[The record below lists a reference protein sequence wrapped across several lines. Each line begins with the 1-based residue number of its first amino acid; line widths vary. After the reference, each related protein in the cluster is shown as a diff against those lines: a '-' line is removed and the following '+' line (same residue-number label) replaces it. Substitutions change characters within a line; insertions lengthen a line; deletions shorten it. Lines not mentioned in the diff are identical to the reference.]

1 MAMTPGTRLGGA
13 ILLCAASAV
22 AACATV
28 AVREAR
34 VVELPAVSIEA
45 APPKPG
51 DYAAAFAAIA
61 AVFER
66 RLELPRPDVR
76 LLLFPDRRSFEAGLV
91 AAGNPADAAKRIANS
106 FQAVG
111 TARGV
116 LANEGSFDGM
126 SWRSRV
132 QLVAHE
138 LVHCVQYQLG
148 GGRRG
153 TSEQWLREG
162 FAELV
167 SLRAVEHLDL
177 GEAAELRL
185 EWRQRLA
192 DTLRA
197 DAVAPPG
204 HVPLARL
211 STFADWTSAQARY
224 GLPIYLQAL
233 VAAES
238 LVEQHGAAAV
248 ARYFTLFAA
257 SEDREA
263 NFQRAF
269 GRSLS
274 DFDRQFG
281 ARWQAELAQVI
292 ALRED

>member
-1 MAMTPGTRLGGA
+1 MLVAMARLGGA
-13 ILLCAASAV
+13 MILCAASAA
-22 AACATV
+22 AACAPV
-28 AVREAR
+28 VVREAR
-34 VVELPAVSIEA
+34 VVELPAASIEVVT
-45 APPKPG
+45 PRSG
-51 DYAAAFAAIA
+51 DYTAAFAAIA
-61 AVFER
+61 EVFEH
-66 RLELPRPDVR
+66 RLDLPRPDVR
-76 LLLFPDRRSFEAGLV
+76 LLLFPDRRSFEAGLI
-91 AAGNPADAAKRIANS
+91 AAGNPADAARRISHA

-116 LANEGSFDGM
+116 FANEGSFHGM

-132 QLVAHE
+132 QLLAHE

-167 SLRAVEHLDL
+167 SLRVVEHLNL
-177 GEAAELRL
+177 SEAAALRL

-192 DTLRA
+192 DALRA
-197 DAVAPPG
+197 DAAAPS

-211 STFADWTSAQARY
+211 STFAEWTDAQARH
-224 GLPIYLQAL
+224 GLPVYLQAL

-248 ARYFTLFAA
+248 ARYFALFAA
-257 SEDREA
+257 SEDRDA
-263 NFQRAF
+263 NFQLAF

-274 DFDRQFG
+274 DFNREFG
-281 ARWQAELAQVI
+281 TRWQAVLAQV
-292 ALRED
+292 RVQ

>member
-1 MAMTPGTRLGGA
+1 MLVAMASFGGA
-13 ILLCAASAV
+13 MLLCAAF
-22 AACATV
+22 ACASCAAGV
-28 AVREAR
+28 VREPR
-34 VVELPAVSIEA
+34 IVELPASSMDPA
-45 APPKPG
+45 TPRTG

-66 RLELPRPDVR
+66 HLDLPRPDVR
-76 LLLFPDRRSFEAGLV
+76 LLLFPDRRSFEAGLI
-91 AAGNPADAAKRIANS
+91 AAGNPAGIARRISQA

-111 TARGV
+111 APSGV
-116 LANEGSFDGM
+116 LANEGSFHGM

-132 QLVAHE
+132 QLLAHE
-138 LVHCVQYQLG
+138 LVHCVQYRLG

-167 SLRAVEHLDL
+167 ALRAIEHLNL
-177 GEAAELRL
+177 GEAAALRL
-185 EWRQRLA
+185 EWRDQLA
-192 DTLRA
+192 AALRA
-197 DAVAPPG
+197 NAAAPG

-211 STFADWTSAQARY
+211 STFAEWTDAQARH
-224 GLPIYLQAL
+224 GLPMYLQAL

-263 NFQRAF
+263 NFQLAF
-269 GRSLS
+269 GRSLA
-274 DFDRQFG
+274 DFDREFG
-281 ARWQAELAQVI
+281 ARWQSELAQVM
-292 ALRED
+292 ALREE